1 MRAHSDPP
9 AVYHL
14 FTLRFAFVGKR
25 VKKAGHRKG
34 GDSVINQLSKH
45 LRSLSSAMLSPAS
58 LIDRLLDQIDR
69 LGAAL
74 MPVQADQLSCQ
85 RIRSERRL
93 D

>member
-1 MRAHSDPP
+1 MRAHSDPVP
-9 AVYHL
+9 
-14 FTLRFAFVGKR
+14 FTIYLLSASPSWASVSKR
-25 VKKAGHRKG
+25 MVIEKE
-34 GDSVINQLSKH
+34 GDSVINQLSKR
-45 LRSLSSAMLSPAS
+45 LRRLSSAMLSPAS
-58 LIDRLLDQIDR
+58 LIDRFLDQIDR

>member
-1 MRAHSDPP
+1 
-9 AVYHL
+9 
-14 FTLRFAFVGKR
+14 
-25 VKKAGHRKG
+25 
-34 GDSVINQLSKH
+34 VINQLSKH